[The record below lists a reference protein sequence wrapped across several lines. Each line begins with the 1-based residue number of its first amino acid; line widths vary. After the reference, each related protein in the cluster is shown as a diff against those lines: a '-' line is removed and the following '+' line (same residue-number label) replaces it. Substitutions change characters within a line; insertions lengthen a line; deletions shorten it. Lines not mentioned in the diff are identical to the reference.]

1 MNKKVFIDSDVILDL
16 LSKRQPFY
24 PAAAEIFTFGDYGQL
39 DLYTSSLVF
48 SNVFYILRKSV
59 GNEKAKELLRKL
71 RILIRII
78 PIVEKNIDMALN
90 STFTDLED
98 AIQYYSS
105 CSFGID
111 VIVTR
116 NTSDYKNSEELLI
129 QSPEEFINI
138 IKSIEKE

>member
-24 PAAAEIFTFGDYGQL
+24 PSAAELFTLGDYGSL
-39 DLYTSSLVF
+39 DLFTSSLVF

-71 RILIRII
+71 RILLKVI

-90 STFTDLED
+90 SAFTDFED
-98 AIQYYSS
+98 AIQYFSS
-105 CSFGID
+105 IAFGID
-111 VIVTR
+111 IIVTR
-116 NTSDYKNSEELLI
+116 NTKDYQKNGELLI
-129 QSPEEFINI
+129 QNPEEFINT
-138 IKSIEKE
+138 IKSIEKD